1 MSDKTP
7 DPKAVDGW
15 PAYVPT
21 KEMPWNLRRVVHLH
35 RGAGFAAT
43 WGELQRDLKDGPR
56 ASIDRLLAGKA
67 RADGLPED
75 FQATAD
81 LLVQRAFADSGPNRL
96 KAWWLYRMLYGP
108 DPLTERLALMWHNHF
123 ATSNDKV
130 RRLGKM
136 HRQNELFRR
145 HARAPFA
152 RLLNAVVRD
161 PTLLIWLDA
170 PSNRKG
176 HPNENLAREL
186 MELFTLGIGHYSE
199 TDVKE
204 AARALTG
211 WTLTHVADP
220 NVRYAGEPP
229 LPDGDFRDDAAR
241 HDDGEKTI
249 LGSKGRLKG
258 DDLVRLLLEQPATAK
273 RLAGRLC
280 EQFLGEGAVG
290 ADAVAALADGLRK
303 HDLDI
308 GWGVATV
315 LRSRAFFAVAN
326 LGSRVQGPA
335 EYVVGAAR
343 ALERFEPGP
352 STLVLADWC
361 ARLGQDLF
369 YPPNVGGWPGGRQW
383 ISPQTMIGR
392 TNFAAALVN
401 GTLNRPPQAF
411 DALAL
416 AKRHGRGGDLRQLI
430 AFYGDLLLAGTRPDE
445 RVAAAL
451 GAKATLTPETA
462 RRAVILI
469 LASPEAQ
476 LA

>member
-1 MSDKTP
+1 M
-7 DPKAVDGW
+7 GI
-15 PAYVPT
+15 
-21 KEMPWNLRRVVHLH
+21 
-35 RGAGFAAT
+35 
-43 WGELQRDLKDGPR
+43 R
-56 ASIDRLLAGKA
+56 A
-67 RADGLPED
+67 
-75 FQATAD
+75 
-81 LLVQRAFADSGPNRL
+81 
-96 KAWWLYRMLYGP
+96 
-108 DPLTERLALMWHNHF
+108 
-123 ATSNDKV
+123 SNDKV

-136 HRQNELFRR
+136 YRQNELFRT

-161 PTLLIWLDA
+161 PALLIWLDA
-170 PSNRKG
+170 PTNRKG

-220 NVRYAGEPP
+220 NLMYAGGPP
-229 LPDGDFRDDAAR
+229 PPDGDFREDATR

-258 DDLVRLLLEQPATAK
+258 ADLVRLLLEQPATPK

-280 EQFLGEGAVG
+280 EQFFGEGAVG
-290 ADAVAALADGLRK
+290 ADAVAALAEGLRK
-303 HDLDI
+303 HDLDV
-308 GWGVATV
+308 GGGVATV
-315 LRSRAFFAVAN
+315 LRSRAFFVEAN

-335 EYVVGAAR
+335 EYMVGAAR
-343 ALERFEPGP
+343 ALELFEPGP

-383 ISPQTMIGR
+383 ISPQAMIGR
-392 TNFAAALVN
+392 ANFAAALVK
-401 GTLNRPPQAF
+401 GTLTRPAQPF

-416 AKRHGRGGDLRQLI
+416 AKRQGRGGDLRELI
-430 AFYGDLLLAGTRPDE
+430 AFFGDLLLTGARPDD
-445 RVAAAL
+445 RIAAAL
-451 GAKATLTPETA
+451 GAKATLTPDRA
-462 RRAVILI
+462 RHAVILI